1 MKLCLNEERL
11 VKKIA
16 AYGDNAV
23 NGLKNAQSSLEGFID
38 RVVAEDAEAASKNY
52 MSCVAVDTRT
62 GRPYF
67 GLSGTRTPNPTINNG
82 VVPDGTT
89 SDHLYE
95 YYKNILNDDM
105 AAARSQGKTEMEKEL
120 AALKKN
126 IDDVKEAASDSGFG
140 DSFCEEHA
148 VDNCAEIWASRN
160 AILDG
165 AKLDDLAYRAQKT
178 GTKGYCSPCANCVR
192 TFAGHIIIN

>member
-1 MKLCLNEERL
+1 M
-11 VKKIA
+11 
-16 AYGDNAV
+16 
-23 NGLKNAQSSLEGFID
+23 
-38 RVVAEDAEAASKNY
+38 
-52 MSCVAVDTRT
+52 
-62 GRPYF
+62 
-67 GLSGTRTPNPTINNG
+67 NG

-89 SDHLYE
+89 DLYE

-120 AALKKN
+120 AALQKN
-126 IDDVKEAASDSGFG
+126 INDVKEAASEKSPFG

-165 AKLDDLAYRAQKT
+165 AKLDDLAYRAQIT
-178 GTKGYCSPCANCVR
+178 GTKGYSCPCENCVR
-192 TFAGHIIIN
+192 TFAEHIIIN